1 MENVLPHYKR
11 PIHFINDPINSVVHW
26 DLATDAFDEKNYK
39 EAVINTIN
47 YLNPSILKDKDLK
60 GDINITQMHGST
72 EVNITITDD
81 SFLVK
86 APFLKMTNAT
96 NKIALQRKVAEVN
109 FHPLTLVQIRQE
121 DNAFMFEYKT
131 DISLCNP
138 YKIYDV
144 LRDVCV
150 YGDDYDDIFIDK
162 YKAAF
167 YKEPQI
173 EHVSIEDNE
182 LIWNQ
187 ITAVFNDYKNY
198 VKYFK
203 EKRWDDYNWDM
214 IVISLLKISNMPYV
228 HGKLR
233 SDLIEYVSILF
244 NGSEDFNI
252 RVNKGFNFMNSLIEK
267 PREEIMKNV
276 YHAAQFQSIRWRSS
290 EKIIAQRLENNRE
303 QVENYLNNESYFALS
318 YYLQFTFLRLIYD
331 YNLDQNYKNAI
342 YNALEVASGK
352 EPRSGYKIL
361 VDTYFDL
368 LNATIKT
375 TSTKKT
381 KSKKGFFASLFS

>member
-167 YKEPQI
+167 TR
-173 EHVSIEDNE
+173 SF
-182 LIWNQ
+182 
-187 ITAVFNDYKNY
+187 AVESGVIAFIIL
-198 VKYFK
+198 VLVAS
-203 EKRWDDYNWDM
+203 EKAPP
-214 IVISLLKISNMPYV
+214 LKIKFN
-228 HGKLR
+228 R
-233 SDLIEYVSILF
+233 ST
-244 NGSEDFNI
+244 NAAGSFAI
-252 RVNKGFNFMNSLIEK
+252 ANSA
-267 PREEIMKNV
+267 V
-276 YHAAQFQSIRWRSS
+276 
-290 EKIIAQRLENNRE
+290 
-303 QVENYLNNESYFALS
+303 
-318 YYLQFTFLRLIYD
+318 
-331 YNLDQNYKNAI
+331 
-342 YNALEVASGK
+342 
-352 EPRSGYKIL
+352 
-361 VDTYFDL
+361 
-368 LNATIKT
+368 
-375 TSTKKT
+375 
-381 KSKKGFFASLFS
+381 KSK